1 MKFSPLLAAIGA
13 ALVLTACGGGGGGGG
28 GDGGGSSAATD
39 GIPTAALASVD
50 GFVSYM
56 QQLVSDMS
64 ETLEAFTLPDAALPT
79 TETVETSV

>member
-1 MKFSPLLAAIGA
+1 L
-13 ALVLTACGGGGGGGG
+13 
-28 GDGGGSSAATD
+28 
-39 GIPTAALASVD
+39 
-50 GFVSYM
+50 

>member
-28 GDGGGSSAATD
+28 GGAAAAADGV
-39 GIPTAALASVD
+39 PTGALASVD

>member
-1 MKFSPLLAAIGA
+1 MKKFSHFLAAIGA

-28 GDGGGSSAATD
+28 GGGASAATD
-39 GIPTAALASVD
+39 GVPTGALASVD